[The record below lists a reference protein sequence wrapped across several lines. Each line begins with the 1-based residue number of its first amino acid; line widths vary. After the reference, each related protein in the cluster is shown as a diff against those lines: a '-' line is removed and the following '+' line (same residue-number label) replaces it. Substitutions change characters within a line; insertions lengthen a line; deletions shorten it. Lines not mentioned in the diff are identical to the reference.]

1 MIDYEDALIYE
12 KCAACLRFCQGDK
25 IYVRGE
31 RTGLVIIIIIHKD
44 YAQVVVVII
53 RASVEVCS
61 SGFTQKFT
69 QKKSHIT
76 SARFYPLKRRNVLV
90 EHHKLSSTPFSTRV
104 DQRVGGLL

>member
-1 MIDYEDALIYE
+1 VIDYEDALIYE

-69 QKKSHIT
+69 QKNHT
-76 SARFYPLKRRNVLV
+76 SPARAFIRSKDAMSL
-90 EHHKLSSTPFSTRV
+90 
-104 DQRVGGLL
+104 